1 MDRGVAHNLQLNFD
15 ATVATPCHYL
25 TVDVR
30 DAVGDRLHISD
41 EFKKDGVSLRRPPS
55 TRSNPSQH

>member
-1 MDRGVAHNLQLNFD
+1 LQLNFD

-30 DAVGDRLHISD
+30 DAVGDWLLIRD
-41 EFKKDGVSLRRPPS
+41 
-55 TRSNPSQH
+55 